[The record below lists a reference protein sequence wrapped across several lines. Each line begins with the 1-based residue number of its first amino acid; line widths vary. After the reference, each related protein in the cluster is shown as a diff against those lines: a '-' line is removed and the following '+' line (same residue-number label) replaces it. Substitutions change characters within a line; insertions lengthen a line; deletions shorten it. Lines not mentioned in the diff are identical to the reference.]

1 MPPTG
6 RTDMTPLFPSSESG
20 PSLEQPF
27 LSRMSLDDR
36 RITSSGTGSA
46 TSRTQPYGCCV
57 AIDDKKM
64 YRSVIWW
71 SFRVNAHSD
80 R

>member
-1 MPPTG
+1 
-6 RTDMTPLFPSSESG
+6 MTPLFPSSESG

-46 TSRTQPYGCCV
+46 TFCVQPYGRCE
-57 AIDDKKM
+57 ALDDRNM
-64 YRSVIWW
+64 FNNVIGW
-71 SFRVNAHSD
+71 SFRISVHS
-80 R
+80 RR